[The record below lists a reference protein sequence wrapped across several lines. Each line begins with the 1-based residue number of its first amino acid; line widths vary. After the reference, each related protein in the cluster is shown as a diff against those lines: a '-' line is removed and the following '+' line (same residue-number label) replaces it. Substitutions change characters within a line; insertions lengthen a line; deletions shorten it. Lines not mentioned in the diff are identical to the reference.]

1 MTTAQV
7 VQTSVTVTN
16 NSPIQ
21 DYVYPD
27 NQTQPTYESIK
38 TCTKTAACLHICFL
52 YPVRT
57 NWSGMHVHNGLPI
70 EKTCTSYL
78 NSNNFMFLGPYRN
91 TNK

>member
-7 VQTSVTVTN
+7 VETSVTVTN

-21 DYVYPD
+21 DYVLPD
-27 NQTQPTYESIK
+27 NHTLKPTYESIK
-38 TCTKTAACLHICFL
+38 TCTKTAARRHICFL
-52 YPVRT
+52 YLVRT
-57 NWSGMHVHNGLPI
+57 NCSVHNGLPI
-70 EKTCTSYL
+70 EKTFTSYL

>member
-7 VQTSVTVTN
+7 VETSVTVTN

-21 DYVYPD
+21 DYVLPD
-27 NQTQPTYESIK
+27 DQTQPTYESIK
-38 TCTKTAACLHICFL
+38 TCTKTAARHHNYLFSVTTH
-52 YPVRT
+52 T
-57 NWSGMHVHNGLPI
+57 NWSVRNGLPF
-70 EKTCTSYL
+70 EKTCTNYL

>member
-7 VQTSVTVTN
+7 VETSVTVTN

-21 DYVYPD
+21 DCVLPD
-27 NQTQPTYESIK
+27 DQTQPTYESIK
-38 TCTKTAACLHICFL
+38 TCTKTAARRHICFL
-52 YPVRT
+52 YFART
-57 NWSGMHVHNGLPI
+57 NWSVDNGLPI

-78 NSNNFMFLGPYRN
+78 NSTNFMFLGPYRN